1 MIEQPTVSDPR
12 QTPASLHS
20 QWQRVA
26 LIAFLSQ
33 GGAGI
38 CQKSLAELSGE
49 YRLLFLLSTYLVA
62 VVLSGWLFRQRRSRL
77 CLQSVILGSIA
88 GLTCVL
94 SVYFLLA
101 ALKTLPGVVV
111 FMVVPVSALG
121 LTLMSGWLIFHER
134 LSKAQTLGVLMAVAG
149 IVLVQL

>member
-1 MIEQPTVSDPR
+1 MIEQPTVPEP
-12 QTPASLHS
+12 QTTAAGRHA

-49 YRLLFLLSTYLVA
+49 YRLLFLLSTYIVA
-62 VVLSGWLFRQRRSRL
+62 VALSWWLFHQRGSRL
-77 CLQSVILGSIA
+77 CLHSVILGSIA

-111 FMVVPVSALG
+111 FMVVPASALG
-121 LTLMSGWLIFHER
+121 LTLLAGWLIFHER
-134 LSKAQTLGVLMAVAG
+134 LSKAQTVGVMMAVVG

>member
-1 MIEQPTVSDPR
+1 MIEQPTVSEPQPTVAVR
-12 QTPASLHS
+12 HA

-49 YRLLFLLSTYLVA
+49 YRLLFLLATYLVA
-62 VVLSGWLFRQRRSRL
+62 VALSWWLFRQRGSRL
-77 CLQSVILGSIA
+77 CLQSIVLGSIA

-111 FMVVPVSALG
+111 FMVVPASALG
-121 LTLMSGWLIFHER
+121 LTLLAGWLIFHER
-134 LSKAQTLGVLMAVAG
+134 LSKAQTIGVVMAVVG
-149 IVLVQL
+149 IILVQL